1 MNFSLV
7 FADLRHFL
15 KFPLRFHLLTDPN
28 IKQFMRIGI
37 VSLFVL
43 VTSIPVFS
51 ATPAK
56 SQAIDQVEVNIT
68 LKNESLVK
76 AFRKIEAQSPFHF
89 MYRNEDVKY
98 VQNLEISAK
107 NQSVAAFLKSIL
119 SNTSL
124 NFRQIDNQ
132 ILITKSKQE
141 NSTSGNVSTTPVNE
155 SIVASTGVIKGTVTD
170 TKGATLPGVTVKL
183 DGSVSLVKGTDVNGS
198 YSFSNLPAGNY
209 TLSFTFVGFATI
221 TKIVTLADGQESVI
235 NAVLTESTNSLDE
248 VVVTG
253 YGTQKKREVTSA
265 ITSIN
270 AAQFNKGNISDVAQ
284 LLQGKVPG
292 LSIARPGGDPN
303 GGFTIRL
310 RGLATI
316 GANTQPLIVLDGQV
330 DADINTVDP
339 NDIKSIDVL
348 KDGSAAAIYGTR
360 GSAGVII
367 ITTVTGKKGTSKLTY
382 NVSGT
387 DETPAKFTQHMNA
400 AQFIAAGGTNFG
412 SSTDWD
418 KAITRSAL
426 SQVHNLGFSG
436 GDERTTYDAT
446 LNYRNSQGVAIT
458 TGFQQLNGRLN
469 LIHKA
474 LDGKL
479 VFNININTTNRNAQ
493 YGFPD
498 AFKYATIFNPT
509 APIHSTNPLY
519 DLTGGGYFESN
530 FVDYSNPVA
539 MLQQNTNDG
548 AIKKFNIG
556 GSVTYEITKGLK
568 FSTQYYK
575 QTSSNY
581 HSEYSPI
588 DAFISRGFPLGSGF
602 GRSGISAKYDDESVN
617 TLYES
622 TLSYEKTIKKL
633 ELNAVAGYSYQDY
646 LYQGYHAVGGGF
658 ITDASG
664 QDLSS
669 ATDFKNGIGDVGSY
683 KNENILISFF
693 GRVNLNYDNIAFLSA
708 SLRRDGSSEFGT
720 NNQWGLFPSISAGLD
735 ISKLVEIP
743 AVTNLKLRGSYGITG
758 ALPPGPYLSLS
769 RLSANGSYYA
779 GGGVY
784 ANTYSTYVNA
794 NPNLK
799 WEKKAEADLGLDFT
813 LLNGRLTGTF
823 DYFNRKT
830 TDLIFDVT
838 VPSPPALNNNTVENI
853 GELTN
858 SGVELSLSYEAVKN
872 NAFSWTP
879 GFNISSYHVVLTK
892 LAQSLQGSYVG
903 ATNLG
908 TPGQEQTQLTRA
920 VAGQAIG
927 LLWGPKYEGVDANGK
942 YLYSDGKGGKVPFAQ
957 AVDQVIGNGLPK
969 FEFGISNAFKYKNF
983 DFNFFLRSSIG
994 HQLINTYRAFY
1005 ENPNIATS
1013 YNIVNTK
1020 YYNPKVTDGAAYSS
1034 YDVENASFLK
1044 LDNATLGYTFKLT
1057 KSSKPGMV
1065 SSLRAYIS
1073 GQNLF
1078 TITNYTG
1085 VDPEVRYQ
1093 DGTNVLAPG
1102 VDRRETWVYT
1112 RSFTL
1117 GINVGF

>member
-1 MNFSLV
+1 
-7 FADLRHFL
+7 
-15 KFPLRFHLLTDPN
+15 
-28 IKQFMRIGI
+28 
-37 VSLFVL
+37 
-43 VTSIPVFS
+43 
-51 ATPAK
+51 
-56 SQAIDQVEVNIT
+56 